1 MRQFTPLERKPCLL
15 DRVKKYSVRMRLKSY
30 PHFLTGL
37 TFFLFSIT
45 LLIFSPACSKPVP
58 TDVASEEIDTSSEPE
73 QIPVQNKGQVIINL
87 KNGKFS
93 LKPVA
98 EYSINAEVVSKKSY
112 SYGWRAE
119 LAPIDLALVWG
130 KLTEPESEKY
140 VTFSQSDRWYY
151 FEYKND
157 SPLNESYIVTHSSNN
172 HIIPANENIQLAI
185 KSIKKKDKVILRG
198 FLVNAQGKYDN
209 MDFWWN
215 SSLTRNDTGDSSCEI
230 FYVTKVKNGDYVYE

>member
-1 MRQFTPLERKPCLL
+1 MRQFAFYLVC
-15 DRVKKYSVRMRLKSY
+15 
-30 PHFLTGL
+30 
-37 TFFLFSIT
+37 II
-45 LLIFSPACSKPVP
+45 LISTSAGCSKPAP
-58 TDVASEEIDTSSEPE
+58 TDVASGEIDTSSEPE
-73 QIPVQNKGQVIINL
+73 QIPVQNKEQVIINL

-112 SYGWRAE
+112 SYGWQGE
-119 LAPIDLALVWG
+119 LAPIDLALAWG

-157 SPLNESYIVTHSSNN
+157 SPLNESYIVSHSSNN

-215 SSLTRNDTGDSSCEI
+215 SSLTRNDTGDDSCEV

>member
-1 MRQFTPLERKPCLL
+1 MRQFAFYLVC
-15 DRVKKYSVRMRLKSY
+15 
-30 PHFLTGL
+30 
-37 TFFLFSIT
+37 II
-45 LLIFSPACSKPVP
+45 LISTSAGCSKPVP
-58 TDVASEEIDTSSEPE
+58 TDVASGEIDTSSEPE
-73 QIPVQNKGQVIINL
+73 QIPVQNNEQVIINF

-112 SYGWRAE
+112 SYGWQAE
-119 LAPIDLALVWG
+119 LAPIDLALTWG

-172 HIIPANENIQLAI
+172 HIIPANENIRLAI
-185 KSIKKKDKVILRG
+185 KSIKKKDKVILKG

-215 SSLTRNDTGDSSCEI
+215 SSLRRNDTGDSSCEV
-230 FYVTKVKNGDYVYE
+230 FYVTKVKKDGYVYE

>member
-1 MRQFTPLERKPCLL
+1 M
-15 DRVKKYSVRMRLKSY
+15 
-30 PHFLTGL
+30 
-37 TFFLFSIT
+37 
-45 LLIFSPACSKPVP
+45 
-58 TDVASEEIDTSSEPE
+58 
-73 QIPVQNKGQVIINL
+73 
-87 KNGKFS
+87 
-93 LKPVA
+93 
-98 EYSINAEVVSKKSY
+98 
-112 SYGWRAE
+112 
-119 LAPIDLALVWG
+119 
-130 KLTEPESEKY
+130 TEPESEKY

-230 FYVTKVKNGDYVYE
+230 FYVTKVNNGDYVYE

>member
-1 MRQFTPLERKPCLL
+1 MRQFAFYLVC
-15 DRVKKYSVRMRLKSY
+15 
-30 PHFLTGL
+30 
-37 TFFLFSIT
+37 II
-45 LLIFSPACSKPVP
+45 LISTSAGCSKPAP
-58 TDVASEEIDTSSEPE
+58 TDVASGEIDTSSEPE

-112 SYGWRAE
+112 SYGWQAE
-119 LAPIDLALVWG
+119 LAPIDLALAWG

-230 FYVTKVKNGDYVYE
+230 FYVTKVNNGDYVYE

>member
-1 MRQFTPLERKPCLL
+1 MRQFAFYLVC
-15 DRVKKYSVRMRLKSY
+15 
-30 PHFLTGL
+30 
-37 TFFLFSIT
+37 II
-45 LLIFSPACSKPVP
+45 LISTSAGCSKPVP
-58 TDVASEEIDTSSEPE
+58 TDVASGEIDTSSEPE

-112 SYGWRAE
+112 SYGWQAE
-119 LAPIDLALVWG
+119 LAPIDLALAWG

-230 FYVTKVKNGDYVYE
+230 FYVTKVNNGDYVYE

>member
-1 MRQFTPLERKPCLL
+1 MRQFAFYLVC
-15 DRVKKYSVRMRLKSY
+15 
-30 PHFLTGL
+30 
-37 TFFLFSIT
+37 II
-45 LLIFSPACSKPVP
+45 LISTSAGCSKPVP
-58 TDVASEEIDTSSEPE
+58 TDVASGEIDTSSEPE

-112 SYGWRAE
+112 SYGWQAE
-119 LAPIDLALVWG
+119 LAPIDLALAWG

-185 KSIKKKDKVILRG
+185 KSIKKKDKVILKG

-209 MDFWWN
+209 MDLWWN
-215 SSLTRNDTGDSSCEI
+215 SSLTRNDTGDDSCEV

>member
-1 MRQFTPLERKPCLL
+1 MRQFAFYLVC
-15 DRVKKYSVRMRLKSY
+15 
-30 PHFLTGL
+30 
-37 TFFLFSIT
+37 II
-45 LLIFSPACSKPVP
+45 LISTSAGCSKPAP
-58 TDVASEEIDTSSEPE
+58 TDVASGEIDTSSEPE

-112 SYGWRAE
+112 SYGWQAE
-119 LAPIDLALVWG
+119 LAPIDLALAWG

>member
-1 MRQFTPLERKPCLL
+1 MRQFAFYLVC
-15 DRVKKYSVRMRLKSY
+15 
-30 PHFLTGL
+30 
-37 TFFLFSIT
+37 II
-45 LLIFSPACSKPVP
+45 LISTSAGCSKPVP
-58 TDVASEEIDTSSEPE
+58 TDVASEEIDTSAEPE
-73 QIPVQNKGQVIINL
+73 QMPVQNKEQVIINL

-112 SYGWRAE
+112 SYGWQAE
-119 LAPIDLALVWG
+119 LAPIDLALAWG